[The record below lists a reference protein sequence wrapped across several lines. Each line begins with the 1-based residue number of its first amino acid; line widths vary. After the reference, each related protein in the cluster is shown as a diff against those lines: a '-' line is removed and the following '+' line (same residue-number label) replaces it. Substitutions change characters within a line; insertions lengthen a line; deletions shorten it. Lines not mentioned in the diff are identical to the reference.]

1 VSGRRSFGVISIEA
15 ALITLASVVVIFG
28 QRFVIPLSS
37 FAIPIIVF
45 TVYLVLGAWLL
56 LGKIRINWLRLALY
70 LITVVFLSISYIL
83 SSLRGNLQSLP
94 SFIYL
99 LVLYLPVIAVHRGGA
114 GQDRYFAAFQ
124 GGMLAAAVLGIIQF
138 VLQYLGISLSALVFD
153 HLPNRIIDQQYN
165 YLIRISATSPYYKA
179 NGVFMLEP
187 SFFSKWLAVAV
198 LVVLLR
204 RTNPRRLLAYLP
216 AMLLS
221 FSGTGMIT
229 LGIGAVLQAVRLRL
243 RWITIFFL
251 LTMPILALFMATE
264 FWEFWWERLGEF
276 GRTGTSADLRFIA
289 PYQAMA
295 KYIQSGDS
303 VTFLFG
309 AGAGTVDDEFI
320 RLYSDRNLHPPLV
333 LKLLYEY
340 GFFATISFLALLL
353 VCFFHQTELLPLAIS
368 LFIMYAFLS
377 TGLLQ
382 PQTFYLCYFHLMLF
396 RRENLSS
403 TALFQTHTQ

>member
-1 VSGRRSFGVISIEA
+1 MNQRKSFGVIGLDS
-15 ALITLASVVVIFG
+15 ALITLVSIVVIFG
-28 QRFVIPLSS
+28 QRFVIPLGG

-45 TVYLVLGAWLL
+45 IVYLVLGAWLL
-56 LGKIRINWLRLALY
+56 LGKIRINWLRLAAY
-70 LITVVFLSISYIL
+70 LVTVMFLTISYIL
-83 SSLRGNLQSLP
+83 STLRGNIQSLP
-94 SFIYL
+94 SFLYL
-99 LVLYLPVIAVHRGGA
+99 LLLYLPVIAVYRDGA
-114 GQDRYFAAFQ
+114 GQDRYFATFQ
-124 GGMLAAAVLGIIQF
+124 GGMLAAAVLGITQF
-138 VLQYLGISLSALVFD
+138 VLQYLGISLSALIFD
-153 HLPNRIIDQQYN
+153 HIPSQLIDQQYN
-165 YLIRISATSPYYKA
+165 YLIRVSSASPYNKA

-204 RTNPRRLLAYLP
+204 RTNPRRLLAYLS

-229 LGIGAVLQAVRLRL
+229 LGIGAALQLVHLRM
-243 RWITIFFL
+243 RWIIIFSLVTI
-251 LTMPILALFMATE
+251 PILALFMASG
-264 FWEFWWERLGEF
+264 FWGFWWERLGEF

-289 PYQAMA
+289 PYQSMA
-295 KYIQSGDS
+295 KFIQSGDS
-303 VTFLFG
+303 LTFLFG

-353 VCFFHQTELLPLAIS
+353 ICFFHQKELLPLATS

-396 RRENLSS
+396 SRKNKNS
-403 TALFQTHTQ
+403 TTLLQTHTT